1 MIRVMVVEDSDT
13 TRALLTAILGED
25 SSIKVVGE
33 ARNGAE
39 AITMARE
46 LKPDLI
52 TMDISMPVI
61 DGFAATEQIMTATPV
76 PIVMVT
82 AFPNLSEA
90 ETAARALTCGALTV
104 LRKPPG
110 ISARGYEES
119 AHELIETVK
128 AMAEVKVVRHF
139 SNSRTKRSLRAA
151 ADWRRRPRLLAIAAS
166 IGGPAALQIL
176 LPALGPD
183 FPIPILIVQHIT
195 SGFVEGLV
203 SWLATSLS
211 LPVTFAH
218 DGELLTAGT
227 IYFAPD
233 NYHLGV
239 GVNFHAILS
248 AAPPIGGFRPSANF
262 LFETAARAAGCET
275 LAAILTGMG
284 EDGLEGLRALK
295 HQNGYV
301 IAQDEETSVV
311 FGMPGA
317 AIKAGV
323 VDTILPI
330 GAIAQ
335 KLNQMVELT
344 PPLKV

>member
-1 MIRVMVVEDSDT
+1 MIRVMVVDDSAT
-13 TRALLTAILGED
+13 ARALLTAILGED
-25 SSIKVVGE
+25 SAIKVVGE

-52 TMDISMPVI
+52 TMDINMPVI
-61 DGFAATEQIMTATPV
+61 DGFAATEQIMMATPV

-104 LRKPPG
+104 LHKPPG
-110 ISARGYEES
+110 ISRGYEES

-128 AMAEVKVVRHF
+128 AMADVKVVRHF
-139 SNSRTKRSLRAA
+139 SNSRTKQSLRAA
-151 ADWRRRPRLLAIAAS
+151 ADWRGRPRLLAIAAS
-166 IGGPAALQIL
+166 IGGPAALQLL

-211 LPVTFAH
+211 LPVKFAH

-239 GVNFHAILS
+239 GSNFCAILS

-330 GAIAQ
+330 DAIAQ